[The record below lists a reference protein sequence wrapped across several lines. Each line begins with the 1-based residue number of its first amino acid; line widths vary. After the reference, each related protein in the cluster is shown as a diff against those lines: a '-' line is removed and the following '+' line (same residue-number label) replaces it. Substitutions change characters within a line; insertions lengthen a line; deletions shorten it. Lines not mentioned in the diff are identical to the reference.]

1 MSQSPSQDVKPNKA
15 LKICLKI
22 QFRNSSTHAPPNDET
37 GCADFFFHHLFTD
50 TFVPMIYMKDNGV
63 EPLTVKVKRTTT
75 FQKIYNAV
83 AQEKRAELTSF
94 RLCHD
99 GNQLPR
105 DETTPDD
112 WEFEDEELIDYFLE
126 SVGGSSQRQEA
137 IKRKGGVKR

>member
-22 QFRNSSTHAPPNDET
+22 QF
-37 GCADFFFHHLFTD
+37 
-50 TFVPMIYMKDNGV
+50 DNGV

>member
-1 MSQSPSQDVKPNKA
+1 MRHQTTRQDA
-15 LKICLKI
+15 LIFSFI
-22 QFRNSSTHAPPNDET
+22 S
-37 GCADFFFHHLFTD
+37 FTD

-112 WEFEDEELIDYFLE
+112 VRLPLYNFFFFSPLLVNRLTLPCSFFQSLKF
-126 SVGGSSQRQEA
+126 SGNL
-137 IKRKGGVKR
+137 KTKN